1 MAVTSTSSAATYL
14 RAEPADRALWVIAGI
29 GLVAVAAASG
39 YALAVHELEALYL
52 TLALIACIA
61 IMYDFRIGAAAIALL
76 LPVADTSLLPRGLM
90 GIVGL
95 SPLNVLLAGTLASF
109 LLRGRLQRA
118 GRFAPPQ
125 LLWLY
130 VAPIIVGGLIGLPQI
145 EAMDPYFYDFEVIH
159 FNTEAGYLREMAFKP
174 LLIVLGALL
183 LAAAVARSQKPERFI
198 IAFAASVWLIAALQL
213 GYVYVSGVRLGW
225 LASTGMRNF
234 FDGIGLHANDL
245 GRLYVG
251 AYALLLFVWWATK
264 QHALRVFL
272 FLTMGVLCF
281 GLMLTFSR
289 GAFTGF
295 LLVNLLFLAWK
306 FNAKSA
312 SLAVLGVVVAAILL
326 PNAVYNRMMLGVD
339 SGDADAVSAGR
350 LEGIWIPLLPEVL
363 KHPLFGDGLGSIMW
377 SYPMETGVMLRV
389 GHPHNAYLETLMDMG
404 VVGLTLLLA
413 YFWHVWQG
421 FRSLGSN
428 AYLSPEL
435 RAFFQG
441 ATAGL
446 VAFLLTG
453 MSGSS
458 LRPIGEFA
466 YLWLAIGMMYGV
478 LARRPTS

>member
-1 MAVTSTSSAATYL
+1 MAATSTSSAATYL

-52 TLALIACIA
+52 TLALIACLA
-61 IMYDFRIGAAAIALL
+61 IMYDFRIGAAAIVLL

-95 SPLNVLLAGTLASF
+95 SPMNVLLAGTLASF
-109 LLRGRLQRA
+109 VLQGRLQRA
-118 GRFAPPQ
+118 GRFAPAP

-130 VAPIIVGGLIGLPQI
+130 VAPIIVGGLIGVGYVQD
-145 EAMDPYFYDFEVIH
+145 MDPYFYNFEVIH
-159 FNTEAGYLREMAFKP
+159 FNNEAGYLREMLIRP
-174 LLIVLGALL
+174 LLMVLGALL

-198 IAFAASVWLIAALQL
+198 LVVAISVWLIAALQI
-213 GYVYVSGVRLGW
+213 GYVLFSGVRLGA
-225 LASTGMRNF
+225 LASARMRNF

-251 AYALLLFVWWATK
+251 AYALLLFVWWETK
-264 QHALRVFL
+264 NHALRVFL
-272 FLTMGVLCF
+272 FITMGVLCF

-289 GAFTGF
+289 GAFLGF
-295 LLVNLLFLAWK
+295 LLVNLWLLAWK
-306 FNAKSA
+306 FNARSV
-312 SLAVLGVVVAAILL
+312 SLAVLAVTVAAIIL
-326 PNAVYNRMMLGVD
+326 PNAVYTRAMLGVD

-350 LEGIWIPLLPEVL
+350 IEGIWIPLLPEVL
-363 KHPLFGDGLGSIMW
+363 KHPLLGDGLGSIMW

-428 AYLSPEL
+428 AYLSPEM
-435 RAFFQG
+435 RGFFQG
-441 ATAGL
+441 ATACL
-446 VAFLLTG
+446 LAFLITG
-453 MSGSS
+453 LAGSS
-458 LRPIGEFA
+458 LRPVGEFA

-478 LARRPTS
+478 IARRPTS